1 MTDHRHPAGP
11 DLMAW
16 RDDELPPPAAQA
28 IADHVAACAACRAE
42 VQALDQA
49 RGLLAGDPAPPLAP
63 AWPRIAASRA
73 RDDRLGRPF
82 AWAAAAACAAGL
94 AAGLLV
100 GSPAPPTGDADA
112 ESWRTD
118 LPLWPGS
125 SSESMLEMF
134 STGDADRRDDE
145 A

>member
-100 GSPAPPTGDADA
+100 GSPA
-112 ESWRTD
+112 
-118 LPLWPGS
+118 
-125 SSESMLEMF
+125 
-134 STGDADRRDDE
+134 ADRRCGRGILAHGPAPVARQQQRVHAGDVLDGGRRPKG
-145 A
+145 